1 LLAQHLPLVQALG
14 VKAVIEAGSGA
25 PCASAQSLPGY
36 QFAGKLDPHA
46 LSDLLQHNLFALID
60 YPSIHLGKSTVFA
73 AYAANGCVVL
83 NTAAPGADAD
93 GLEAGVHYL
102 SLPGL
107 RKRPLQDAHA
117 APRWQQITVA
127 AQSWYAQHTLP
138 HQAAEFLAVLRE
150 HKVKPAAGLASAPL
164 RQEAAHG

>member
-1 LLAQHLPLVQALG
+1 LAQA
-14 VKAVIEAGSGA
+14 
-25 PCASAQSLPGY
+25 LPGY

-93 GLEAGVHYL
+93 GLQAGVHYL

-150 HKVKPAAGLASAPL
+150 HKVKPAASTAPAAL
-164 RQEAAHG
+164 RQKAAHG